1 MEIRLKLVNYVS
13 ERIAVLRATN
23 PACFENIS
31 VIRTNAMKCMP
42 HFFEKAQLEKMFFL
56 FPDPHFKKKKH
67 KARIIT
73 HSLLSEYA
81 YYLRPGGRLYIATD
95 VPDLFDWMLMHLNSH
110 SLFKAL
116 PNVIRIQFVTIRL
129 KIH

>member
-13 ERIAVLRATN
+13 GRISALRAAN
-23 PACFENIS
+23 PARFENIS
-31 VIRTNAMKCMP
+31 VIRTNAMKCMA

-81 YYLRPGGRLYIATD
+81 YYLQPGGRLYIATD
-95 VPDLFDWMLMHLNSH
+95 VPDLFAWMSAHLDAH
-110 SLFKAL
+110 PLFRAF
-116 PNVIRIQFVTIRL
+116 PNVSI
-129 KIH
+129 